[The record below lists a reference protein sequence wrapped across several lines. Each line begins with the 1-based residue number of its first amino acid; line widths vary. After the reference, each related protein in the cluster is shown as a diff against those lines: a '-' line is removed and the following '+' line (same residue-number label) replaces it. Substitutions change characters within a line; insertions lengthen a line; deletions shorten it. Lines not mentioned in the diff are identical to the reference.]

1 MSLFKMRNPFKHIFS
16 KKNISEEM
24 PNDATN
30 NIINTIETNV
40 TKAIE
45 TTNTKEIEVKK
56 MAIINWED
64 TTPFTPPITGGQ
76 VIKVYDGDTF
86 TLAGHLPMNN
96 SPLFRFSIR
105 LNGIDA
111 PEIKGK
117 TSEEITVANEAKNA
131 LTNLILHKEIILKN
145 IGIEKYGRI
154 LADVYLDDLHVN
166 DWLIR
171 ERYAVK
177 YDGKTKKIPT
187 SWLKYRLTG
196 EF

>member
-1 MSLFKMRNPFKHIFS
+1 MSLFKMRNPFKQFFS
-16 KKNISEEM
+16 KNNSEEIS
-24 PNDATN
+24 NDTTN
-30 NIINTIETNV
+30 NIINT
-40 TKAIE
+40 KAIE
-45 TTNTKEIEVKK
+45 TNNIIETKEIEVKK
-56 MAIINWED
+56 MDIINWED

-117 TSEEITVANEAKNA
+117 TEEEITVANEAKNA

-177 YDGKTKKIPT
+177 YDGKTKKIPA

-196 EF
+196 EL